1 MKSTHLQ
8 VLCRF
13 DRLFKILAL
22 LSVFSIFFADHQGLA
37 EVGLISDIVSV
48 EYIHGWTENNYDIQ
62 GAIHFR
68 LSPGWKTYWKNPGPL
83 GVRPIFDWTQSH
95 NIEKI
100 EFLWPTPEIFEQYGV
115 RTIGYKDYLTI
126 PIKIIKINPVENL
139 ELKMNIEFGVCSDI
153 CLLKKAKIDIPEVP
167 IGSPKNSKLINDA
180 INSVPS
186 KVIDQTISQYA
197 CVIQIS
203 DDNIILTFTAQLLQ
217 EPTAKPAMILEYTI
231 AGLYPQ
237 DQKTTVKEQEISV
250 EASLT
255 NISNTMGIIER
266 DQIRAILI
274 MNDKGFQLNG
284 CS

>member
-1 MKSTHLQ
+1 MKSIHLQ

-37 EVGLISDIVSV
+37 EVELISDVVSV
-48 EYIHGWTENNYDIQ
+48 EYIHGWTENSHNTQ
-62 GAIHFR
+62 GAIHFK

-83 GVRPIFDWTQSH
+83 GVRPIFDWTQSQ
-95 NIEKI
+95 NIETI
-100 EFLWPTPEIFEQYGV
+100 EFLWPTPDIFEQYGV
-115 RTIGYKDYLTI
+115 KIIGYKDHLTI
-126 PIKIIKINPVENL
+126 PIKIVKINPVENL
-139 ELKMNIEFGVCSDI
+139 ELKMNIDFGVCSDI
-153 CLLKKAKIDIPEVP
+153 CLLKKAQIDIPEVP
-167 IGSPKNSKLINDA
+167 IGSPKNSKLINEA

-203 DDNIILTFTAQLLQ
+203 DDNIFVTFTAQLFQ
-217 EPTAKPAMILEYTI
+217 KPTTKSAMILEYTT

-237 DQKTTVKEQEISV
+237 DQETTVKDQEISV

-255 NISNTMGIIER
+255 NISSTMGIIER

-274 MNDKGFQLNG
+274 INDKGFQLNG